1 MPSRTRSKTPAGA
14 YTVSVHLEHLAD
26 ACRDFPDVVVDEAL
40 PAIGARMKVV
50 ALEQAARVTGGDG
63 RLSRFAKG
71 RGVKLSAGYD
81 KVGPTTM
88 RLTPRPL
95 GPWTLVESGS
105 SRAYWY
111 EPRAGKAKTKK
122 GARKKGA
129 RPIKLRSGA
138 VRWYVRHGPVRGK
151 QAWTRTRNQI
161 VDELPGLV
169 ETAIVDAWVAVRK
182 AN

>member
-1 MPSRTRSKTPAGA
+1 MPKRLRSKAPASAFTIAVELHG
-14 YTVSVHLEHLAD
+14 LA
-26 ACRDFPDVVVDEAL
+26 ASCEAFPDAVVDVAL
-40 PAIGARMKVV
+40 PKIGARMK
-50 ALEQAARVTGGDG
+50 AIAIDEAARVTGGDG

-71 RGVKLSAGYD
+71 KGIKLGAGYD
-81 KVGPTTM
+81 VVAPTVV

-111 EPRAGKAKTKK
+111 EPRRGKALTKK

-129 RPIKLRSGA
+129 RPIKLRNGG

-151 QAWTRTRNQI
+151 GAWSQVLFLI
-161 VDELPGLV
+161 GDALPDLV
-169 ETAIVDAWVAVRK
+169 HAAVVDAWSDVRK
-182 AN
+182 AA

>member
-1 MPSRTRSKTPAGA
+1 MPRRPRSKTPESA
-14 YTVSVHLEHLAD
+14 YTIAVELHGLA
-26 ACRDFPDVVVDEAL
+26 ASCEAFPDAVVDVAL
-40 PAIGARMKVV
+40 PKIGARMKAI
-50 ALEQAARVTGGDG
+50 ALEEAARVTGGDG

-71 RGVKLSAGYD
+71 KGIKLSAGYD
-81 KVGPTTM
+81 VVAPTVV

-105 SRAYWY
+105 ARSYWY

-129 RPIKLRSGA
+129 RPIRLRNGA

-151 QAWTRTRNQI
+151 RAWSQVKFLI
-161 VDELPGLV
+161 ADALPELV
-169 ETAIVDAWVAVRK
+169 HAAVVDAWADVRK
-182 AN
+182 AA